1 MFRSKM
7 TPVGRVIPNAAA
19 RVAVEN
25 SSNDATQSI
34 DTDSV
39 GQVDTPAK
47 ASDPSTTAQQSSIAP
62 TPAAGPAS
70 SSQNDTTQQQKD
82 PKLQPR
88 NGIVHRDST
97 LRSMGSLLLKP
108 GGQINVLRTS
118 LNEINERVSHR
129 WVLHPTS
136 QLKTTWDLL
145 SAAAVVYYSWMVPF
159 MMCFDWVPRAQRT
172 TVILHILDVW
182 GALDVML
189 RFRTG
194 IIEYGNVVMN
204 PTRIRHAYVKS
215 IWFPIDLVATIPFE
229 YLFQGDNVST
239 RKTIKM
245 IKYVK
250 LPRLL
255 RIGRFLKYVRKYKR
269 YSSLVIA
276 LNSILFASHVAGCV
290 WVAVLR
296 PCDQP
301 EGGVLVDLDP
311 RCALDQ
317 DMHVYWIAFH
327 HGIVSLLGIS
337 TAHIESTEQ
346 FLSGGYHRTGE
357 QLSDA
362 IYIWSSVVSILGAVL
377 TAVLFGTVIQLVQR
391 CVFMGRSY
399 LVCY

>member
-1 MFRSKM
+1 MFRCKM
-7 TPVGRVIPNAAA
+7 APVGRVIPNAAA
-19 RVAVEN
+19 TATVAVEN
-25 SSNDATQSI
+25 TSGLQEEAQPI
-34 DTDSV
+34 DTKSV
-39 GQVDTPAK
+39 GQADTPA
-47 ASDPSTTAQQSSIAP
+47 ATASTPAPSDPP
-62 TPAAGPAS
+62 S
-70 SSQNDTTQQQKD
+70 SSGQNDRGR
-82 PKLQPR
+82 QPR
-88 NGIVHRDST
+88 NGLLHRDST
-97 LRSMGSLLLKP
+97 FRSVGSLLLKS

-118 LNEINERVSHR
+118 LNEVNERVSYH

-136 QLKTTWDLL
+136 KLKTAWDLF
-145 SAAAVVYYSWMVPF
+145 SATAVVYYSWMVPF
-159 MMCFDWVPRAQRT
+159 MMCFEWVPRAQRT
-172 TVILHILDVW
+172 TVILRILDVW
-182 GALDVML
+182 GAFDVML

-204 PTRIRHAYVKS
+204 PKRIRHAYVKS

-255 RIGRFLKYVRKYKR
+255 RIGRFLKYVRGYKR

-276 LNSILFASHVAGCV
+276 LNSVLFVSHVAGCI
-290 WVAVLR
+290 WVAVLQ
-296 PCDQP
+296 PCNQP
-301 EGGVLVDLDP
+301 EGMLVDLDP
-311 RCALDQ
+311 RCAIGQ

-337 TAHIESTEQ
+337 ATHVESSEQ
-346 FLSGGYHRTGE
+346 FLSGGYHHMGE

-362 IYIWSSVVSILGAVL
+362 IYVWSSVVSILGTVL

-391 CVFMGRSY
+391 
-399 LVCY
+399 

>member
-1 MFRSKM
+1 MFRHKM
-7 TPVGRVIPNAAA
+7 ASVGRVIPNAARA
-19 RVAVEN
+19 VATVAVEN
-25 SSNDATQSI
+25 SSSLHDATQTI
-34 DTDSV
+34 DSKSADQV
-39 GQVDTPAK
+39 GARATADKPVATTVPSHTPN
-47 ASDPSTTAQQSSIAP
+47 STQGNAAQQ
-62 TPAAGPAS
+62 
-70 SSQNDTTQQQKD
+70 QNDQAR
-82 PKLQPR
+82 QPR
-88 NGIVHRDST
+88 NGLLHRDST
-97 LRSMGSLLLKP
+97 FRSVGSLLLKS

-118 LNEINERVSHR
+118 LNEINERVSYR

-136 QLKTTWDLL
+136 QWKTTWDLL

-159 MMCFDWVPRAQRT
+159 MMCFEWVPRAPRT
-172 TVILHILDVW
+172 TVILRILDVW

-255 RIGRFLKYVRKYKR
+255 RIGRFLKYVRGYKR

-276 LNSILFASHVAGCV
+276 LNSVLFASHVAGCV
-290 WVAVLR
+290 WVAVLQ

-301 EGGVLVDLDP
+301 EDVLVDLDP
-311 RCALDQ
+311 RCAIGQ
-317 DMHVYWIAFH
+317 DMHVYWIALH

-337 TAHIESTEQ
+337 TAHIEATEQ
-346 FLSGGYHRTGE
+346 FLSGGYHRTGA

-362 IYIWSSVVSILGAVL
+362 IYVWSSVMSILGAVL

-391 CVFMGRSY
+391 CGTR
-399 LVCY
+399 LTR